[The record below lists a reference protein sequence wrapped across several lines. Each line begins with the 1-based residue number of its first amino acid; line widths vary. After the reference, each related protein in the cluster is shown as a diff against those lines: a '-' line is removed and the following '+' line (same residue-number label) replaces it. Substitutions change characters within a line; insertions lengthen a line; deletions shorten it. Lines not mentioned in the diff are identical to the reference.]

1 MSLLIR
7 ALLKLI
13 VGLGL
18 LATLLLGS
26 AGTIHYDGAWLL
38 IALLGIPMTLLG
50 IALLIVAPDLL
61 RSRIDI
67 KETRGK
73 QRGVV
78 SLSGLL
84 FVACFVVAGLDY
96 RFAWSS
102 VPQYIIWGASILFV
116 VGYMLYAE
124 VMRENRWLSRSVEVV
139 EGQELV
145 STGLYGIVRHPM
157 YNATIVM
164 FLAMPLIL
172 GSWWA
177 FATMIP
183 YIAFI
188 AIRILDEEQLLN
200 QSLSGY
206 TAYCSKVRWRLV
218 PYIW

>member
-157 YNATIVM
+157 YAATLLM
-164 FLAMPLIL
+164 FIPMPLIL
-172 GSWWA
+172 GSFWGL
-177 FATMIP
+177 IP
-183 YIAFI
+183 LAAYPVIIIVRIINEEKVLTNGLRGYDEYKKKVKYRLIPFI
-188 AIRILDEEQLLN
+188 
-200 QSLSGY
+200 
-206 TAYCSKVRWRLV
+206 W
-218 PYIW
+218 